1 MTEVVIEAAKRLGI
15 KKVDGMTDWF
25 VGWSPRNDSDCAEG
39 AWSDWVK
46 LAHLILE
53 HDKERKLVQ

>member
-1 MTEVVIEAAKRLGI
+1 MSTEDIVAAKRLGV
-15 KKVDGMTDWF
+15 KKFVGITNWY

-39 AWSDWVK
+39 TWDDWVK

-53 HDKERKLVQ
+53 RDKERKLVQ